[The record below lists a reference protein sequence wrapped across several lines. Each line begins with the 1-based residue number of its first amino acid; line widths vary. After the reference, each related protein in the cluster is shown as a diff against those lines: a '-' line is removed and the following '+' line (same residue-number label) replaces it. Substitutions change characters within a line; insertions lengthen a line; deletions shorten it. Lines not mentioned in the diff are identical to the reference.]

1 MSPAHFSRLSIG
13 LAVVTLAASLSPFAQ
28 ESAPGPAPGGPSP
41 AGAQAGRGAGRGAG
55 GGGRGG
61 ADLTFRGPV
70 LPLSP
75 DEQTR
80 RFWLPTGYRME
91 AVLTEPHV
99 QEPAQIA
106 FDGNGRMFVVELR
119 GYMQDLDATGQLD
132 PTGRISIHEDRNN
145 DGVYETHGVFV
156 DELVL
161 PRWVMPFGANAVLTN
176 ESNADE
182 VWKFTDT
189 DNDGKADKKE
199 LFATGFGR
207 LTNVELQQ
215 SGLTWGLDNWLYST
229 VNQFR
234 VRWTPT
240 GIVREPTGKNGGQ
253 WGLTQDNYGKM
264 WFQAGGSG
272 MPAYFQLPVVYGA
285 FAFPEEFEP
294 GLTTI
299 WGAPV
304 LTGDFAG
311 ATNARYPDGSLINAT
326 AAAGNDVFRG
336 DRLPGDVIGDYLYGE
351 TAGRVIRRLRPV
363 NIEGMTQL
371 RNVYPQSEF
380 VRSTDPLFRPVD
392 VTTAPDGTVYITD
405 MYRGVIEE
413 LQWNQPGSYIRGRI
427 QELQLEKVIR
437 HGRIWRLSYDGMPRD
452 TRQPRMLNET
462 PAQLVA
468 HLSHPNGWWRDTAQ
482 QLLVL
487 KQDKSVA
494 PVLRKMALSATPPAR
509 QGASSNQLARI
520 HALWTLEGLG
530 ALDASLVRT
539 LLKDADPQIRIQTIR
554 ASETLYKGGDRSF
567 ASDYRALA
575 EDRETDVV
583 IQALLTLNLLKVAD
597 TPALVSKTMAANTT
611 KGVQIVGAAILDP
624 TTNQYVGRG
633 AAANV
638 GGGPAPLTA
647 DEQAVMARGQTI
659 YSETCFACHGD
670 DGRGASLPGAPA
682 GVTRAPSLVGSPR
695 VLGHRDYITHALLAG
710 VSGPI
715 EGQRYDETMIPM
727 GANSDEWVAAVG
739 SYVRNSWG
747 NRAPFVSP
755 ADVARVRAASSDR
768 KASWTVEEIDARLPK
783 PLVVTDQWKFT
794 ASHNPVAARNALSL
808 APWTTGAP
816 QQAGMWLQ
824 FELPQ
829 AARITEIQFDSESGS
844 GRGGGGRGRGGAQ
857 GRGAPAPGAA
867 SAVGTAPG
875 PAGPGPNPATL
886 TPSSS
891 PQSGGFQAA
900 GGYPRAYQ
908 VQVSMDGTTWSAPVA
923 EGKGT
928 GRSTV
933 ISFAPVQAKFVR
945 ITQTATTDNAP
956 PWAVMLLRVYE
967 AGR

>member
-1 MSPAHFSRLSIG
+1 MRNGHLFRLSIG
-13 LAVVTLAASLSPFAQ
+13 FAATLLAVSVPLAQ
-28 ESAPGPAPGGPSP
+28 EPAPPTQGNAPTGDVPQ
-41 AGAQAGRGAGRGAG
+41 GGRGGRGAG
-55 GGGRGG
+55 GGARGG
-61 ADLTFRGPV
+61 ADLTFKGPV
-70 LPLSP
+70 LPLSAA
-75 DEQTR
+75 EQTK
-80 RFWLPTGYRME
+80 RFWLPNGYRMD
-91 AVLTEPHV
+91 AVVTEPHV
-99 QEPAQIA
+99 QEPGQIA
-106 FDGNGRMFVVELR
+106 FDGNGRMLVVELR

-132 PTGRISIHEDRNN
+132 PTGRISIHEDRDN
-145 DGVYETHGVFV
+145 DGSYETHGVFV

-161 PRWVMPFGANAVLTN
+161 PRWVMPFGVNAVLTN

-189 DNDGKADKKE
+189 NNDGKADKKE

-234 VRWTPT
+234 VRWTPN
-240 GIVREPTGKNGGQ
+240 GILREPTGKNGGQ

-311 ATNARYPDGSLINAT
+311 ASNARYPDGSLINAT
-326 AAAGNDVFRG
+326 AAAGNDIFRG
-336 DRLPGDVIGDYLYGE
+336 DRLPKDVVGDYLYGE

-371 RNVYPQSEF
+371 RNVYPLSEF
-380 VRSTDPLFRPVD
+380 VKSTDPLFRPVD
-392 VTTAPDGTVYITD
+392 VTTAPDGTAYITD

-413 LQWNQPGSYIRGRI
+413 LQWNQPGSYIRNRI

-437 HGRIWRLSYDGMPRD
+437 HGRIWRLSYDGMARD
-452 TRQPRMLNET
+452 TRQPRMLTES

-487 KQDKSVA
+487 KQDTSVA
-494 PVLRKMALSATPPAR
+494 PTLRKMAL
-509 QGASSNQLARI
+509 GGNQLARI

-530 ALDASLVRT
+530 VMDAALVRA
-539 LLKDADPQIRIQTIR
+539 LMKDGDPQIRIQAIR

-567 ASDYRALA
+567 ATDYRALA
-575 EDRETDVV
+575 EDRVNDVV
-583 IQALLTLNLLKVAD
+583 IQVLLTVNHLKVAD
-597 TPALVSKTMAANTT
+597 TPALVTKTLAANKT

-638 GGGPAPLTA
+638 GGGPAPLTTE
-647 DEQAVMARGQTI
+647 EQAIMARGQTI

-670 DGRGASLPGAPA
+670 DGRGAVLPGAAP
-682 GVTRAPSLVGSPR
+682 GVTRAPSLVGSSR

-710 VSGPI
+710 MTGPI
-715 EGQRYDETMIPM
+715 DGQKYDETMIPM
-727 GANSDEWVAAVG
+727 GANPDEWIAAVG

-755 ADVARVRAASSDR
+755 ADVARVRASSSTR
-768 KASWTVEEIDARLPK
+768 KASWTAEEIDARLPK
-783 PLVVTDQWKFT
+783 PLVVTDEWMFS
-794 ASHNPVAARNALSL
+794 ASHNTAAARNALSL
-808 APWTTGAP
+808 APWTTGGP

-824 FELPQ
+824 IELPQ
-829 AARITEIQFDSESGS
+829 AARITEIQFDSESGT
-844 GRGGGGRGRGGAQ
+844 GRGGGRGRGAAPGG
-857 GRGAPAPGAA
+857 GRGGAA
-867 SAVGTAPG
+867 GG
-875 PAGPGPNPATL
+875 PLALPPAQAGPPPASL
-886 TPSSS
+886 TPASS
-891 PQSGGFQAA
+891 PQSGGFQTT

-908 VQVSMDGTTWSAPVA
+908 VQVSLDGTTWSAPVA

-933 ISFAPVQAKFVR
+933 ISFAPVRAKFVR
-945 ITQTATTDNAP
+945 ITQTATVENAP
-956 PWAVMLLRVYE
+956 AWAVMLLRLYE
-967 AGR
+967 AGPAVQP

>member
-1 MSPAHFSRLSIG
+1 MSIWEAPMESGHLSRVLIAAAATL
-13 LAVVTLAASLSPFAQ
+13 LAVGVTMAQ
-28 ESAPGPAPGGPSP
+28 GPAPSTTQGNGPAAPEPP
-41 AGAQAGRGAGRGAG
+41 AQGGRGARGA

-61 ADLTFRGPV
+61 ADLTFKGPV

-75 DEQTR
+75 AEQAR
-80 RFWLPTGYRME
+80 RFWLPQGYRIE
-91 AVLTEPHV
+91 AVVTEPHV
-99 QEPAQIA
+99 QEPGQIA

-132 PTGRISIHEDRNN
+132 PSGRISIHEDKDN
-145 DGVYETHGVFV
+145 DGLYETHGVFV

-161 PRWVMPFGANAVLTN
+161 PRWVMPFGVNAVLTN

-189 DNDGKADKKE
+189 NNDGKADKKE

-215 SGLTWGLDNWLYST
+215 SGLTWGLDNWMYST

-234 VRWTPT
+234 VRWTPN
-240 GIVREPTGKNGGQ
+240 GMLREPTGKNGGQ

-336 DRLPGDVIGDYLYGE
+336 DRLPKDVVGDYLYGE

-363 NIEGMTQL
+363 NVEGMTQL
-371 RNVYPQSEF
+371 RNVYPLSEF
-380 VRSTDPLFRPVD
+380 VKSTDPLFRPVD

-437 HGRIWRLSYDGMPRD
+437 HGRIWRLSYEGMPRD
-452 TRQPRMLNET
+452 TRQPRMLGET
-462 PAQLVA
+462 PSQLVG
-468 HLSHPNGWWRDTAQ
+468 HLNHPNGWWRDTAQ

-494 PVLRKMALSATPPAR
+494 PALRKMALSP
-509 QGASSNQLARI
+509 SNQLGRI
-520 HALWTLEGLG
+520 HALWTLEGLDSLE
-530 ALDASLVRT
+530 ATLVRT
-539 LLKDADPQIRIQTIR
+539 LMKDPDPQIRIQAVR
-554 ASETLYKGGDRSF
+554 ASESLYKGGDRSF
-567 ASDYRALA
+567 APDYRALA
-575 EDRETDVV
+575 EDPVNEVV
-583 IQALLTLNLLKVAD
+583 MQALLTLNHLKVAD
-597 TPALVSKTMAANTT
+597 TPALVTKTMAAIKT

-638 GGGPAPLTA
+638 GGGPAPFNA
-647 DEQAVMARGQTI
+647 EEQIIMARGQTI

-670 DGRGASLPGAPA
+670 DGRGAVLPGAPA
-682 GVTRAPSLVGSPR
+682 GTTRAPSLVGSAR
-695 VLGHRDYITHALLAG
+695 VLGHRDYVSHALLAG
-710 VSGPI
+710 LTGPI
-715 EGQRYDETMIPM
+715 DGQRYDETMIPM
-727 GANSDEWVAAVG
+727 GANPDEWIADVG
-739 SYVRNSWG
+739 SFVRNSWG

-755 ADVARVRAASSDR
+755 SDVARVRAASATR

-783 PLVVTDQWKFT
+783 PLVVTDQWKLS
-794 ASHNPVAARNALSL
+794 ASHNTANARNALSL

-824 FELPQ
+824 IELPQ
-829 AARITEIQFDSESGS
+829 AARLAEIQFDSESAS
-844 GRGGGGRGRGGAQ
+844 GRGGGRGRGAARG
-857 GRGAPAPGAA
+857 GRG
-867 SAVGTAPG
+867 G
-875 PAGPGPNPATL
+875 PAGGPAGQVPPQTGPAPVSL
-886 TPSSS
+886 APSSS
-891 PQSGGFQAA
+891 PQSGGFQGT
-900 GGYPRAYQ
+900 GGYPRGYQ

-923 EGKGT
+923 EGKGAA
-928 GRSTV
+928 RSTA

-945 ITQTATTDNAP
+945 ITQTATVDNAP
-956 PWAVMLLRVYE
+956 PWAVMLLRIYE
-967 AGR
+967 AGPGVK